1 MLNTLILL
9 SLIAINAFF
18 AAAEMAII
26 SLNDTK
32 IKVMADEGHKK
43 AKSLVKILST
53 PTEFLSTI
61 QVGITLAGFMSSA
74 IASAT
79 FSDDLSELMIQYIPL
94 SLEVIT
100 PIVMVVITLII
111 SYLSLVFGELVPKRV
126 AMHHSEKIAFATSG
140 IILSVGKIS
149 KPLVHLLTFSTKSI
163 LKLLGIDPNIQPDKI
178 TEEEIRMMVDVGE
191 EKGTIR
197 ETEKE
202 MINNIFEFDN
212 KEVADIM
219 THRTD
224 VIGIDVESSLEE
236 VKHIILDEQYTR
248 FPVYEDSIDQVVG
261 TIHLKDLLRYMDN
274 SPQALKFNLRKIMR
288 KPYFVPDSKHL
299 DELFFELQKNRTHFA
314 VVIDEY
320 GGTAGIVT
328 IEDLIEEI
336 LGDIEDEYDEDENEF
351 VKINANT
358 FEVSG
363 SIELDELIEKA
374 HLHVLDDDLEDYD
387 TLSGLL
393 IAQLGRIPD
402 KKEVIELSYNHV
414 RFKILGIE
422 DKVITRVRVIKTK
435 VKKNQEKDAE

>member
-1 MLNTLILL
+1 MLNTFI
-9 SLIAINAFF
+9 LIALIATNAFF

-26 SLNDTK
+26 SINDTK

-43 AKSLVKILST
+43 ALRLVKILET

-79 FSDDLSELMIQYIPL
+79 FSDSVTAYLVKYIPVSEDAL
-94 SLEVIT
+94 T
-100 PIVMVVITLII
+100 PIVMVLITLSIA
-111 SYLSLVFGELVPKRV
+111 YVSLVFGELVPKRV
-126 AMHHSEKIAFATSG
+126 AMHFSEKIAFGTSG
-140 IILSVGKIS
+140 VILVVGKVT
-149 KPLVHLLTFSTKSI
+149 KPLVRLLSFSTKTI
-163 LKLLGIDPNIQPDKI
+163 LRILGIDPNVQPEKI

-212 KEVADIM
+212 TEVADIM

-224 VIGIDVESSLEE
+224 VAGIDVESSLEE
-236 VKHIILDEQYTR
+236 VKKILLEEQFTR
-248 FPVYEDSIDQVVG
+248 FPVYEDSIDHIVG
-261 TIHLKDLLRYMDN
+261 TIHLKDIMRYMDAEHTN
-274 SPQALKFNLRKIMR
+274 FNLKKVMR

-314 VVIDEY
+314 IVIDEY

-336 LGDIEDEYDEDENEF
+336 LGDIEDEYDEEENEF

-358 FEVSG
+358 YDVSG
-363 SIELDELIEKA
+363 SIELDELDERA
-374 HLHVLDDDLEDYD
+374 ALNLPSEDLEDYD

-393 IAQLGRIPD
+393 IAQLGRIPNE
-402 KKEVIELSYNHV
+402 KEQIEINYNNM
-414 RFKILGIE
+414 RFKILKVE
-422 DKVITRVRVIKTK
+422 DKVINRVRVIKTK
-435 VKKNQEKDAE
+435 VKKTKKDAS

>member
-1 MLNTLILL
+1 MLNSLILL
-9 SLIAINAFF
+9 ILIAINAFF
-18 AAAEMAII
+18 SASEMAII

-43 AKSLVKILST
+43 ALRLVKVLET

-61 QVGITLAGFMSSA
+61 QIGITLAGFMSSA

-79 FSDDLSELMIQYIPL
+79 FSGDVTVFLMKYIPVVE
-94 SLEVIT
+94 EVLT
-100 PIVMVVITLII
+100 PIVMVLITLGI
-111 SYLSLVFGELVPKRV
+111 SYISLVFGELVPKRI
-126 AMHHSEKIAFATSG
+126 AMNHSEKLAFATSG
-140 IILSVGKIS
+140 VILVVGNIT
-149 KPLVHLLTFSTKSI
+149 KPIVHLLSFSTNTVLRLI
-163 LKLLGIDPNIQPDKI
+163 GIDPKQQPEEI

-212 KEVADIM
+212 TEVSDIM

-224 VIGIDVESSLEE
+224 VAGIDVESSLEE
-236 VKHIILDEQYTR
+236 VKHILLEQQYTR
-248 FPVYEDSIDQVVG
+248 FPVYEDSIDHVVG
-261 TIHLKDLLRYMDN
+261 TIHLKDLLRYMD
-274 SPQALKFNLRKIMR
+274 SSIDHDFNLRKIMR

-336 LGDIEDEYDEDENEF
+336 LGDIEDEYDVEENEF
-351 VKINANT
+351 IKLNAHT
-358 FEVSG
+358 YDVSG
-363 SIELDELIEKA
+363 SIELEELVEKA
-374 HLHVLDDDLEDYD
+374 KLLLPDEDLEDYD

-393 IAQLGRIPD
+393 IAQLGRIPNE
-402 KKEVIELSYNHV
+402 KEVIELTYNNI
-414 RFKILGIE
+414 RFKILSVE
-422 DKVITRVRVIKTK
+422 DKVIQRVRVIKPK
-435 VKKNQEKDAE
+435 HKSEEKDED

>member
-1 MLNTLILL
+1 MLNTFI
-9 SLIAINAFF
+9 LIALIATNAFF

-26 SLNDTK
+26 SINDTK

-43 AKSLVKILST
+43 ALRLVKILET

-79 FSDDLSELMIQYIPL
+79 FSDDVSLFLLKYIPTTK
-94 SLEVIT
+94 EVLT
-100 PIVMVVITLII
+100 PVVMVLITLAI

-126 AMHHSEKIAFATSG
+126 AMHFSEKIAFGTSG
-140 IILSVGKIS
+140 VILVVGKVT
-149 KPLVHLLTFSTKSI
+149 KPLVRLLSFSTKTV
-163 LKLLGIDPNIQPDKI
+163 LRLLGIDPNVQPEKI

-212 KEVADIM
+212 TEVADIM

-224 VIGIDVESSLEE
+224 VAGIEVESSLEE
-236 VKHIILDEQYTR
+236 VKKILLEEQFTR
-248 FPVYEDSIDQVVG
+248 FPVYEDSIDHIVG
-261 TIHLKDLLRYMDN
+261 TIHLKDIMRFMDTDQK
-274 SPQALKFNLRKIMR
+274 SFSLKKIMR

-314 VVIDEY
+314 IVIDEY

-336 LGDIEDEYDEDENEF
+336 LGDIEDEYDEEENEF
-351 VKINANT
+351 VKLNANT
-358 FEVSG
+358 YDVSG
-363 SIELDELIEKA
+363 SIELDELDENAALNLPKE
-374 HLHVLDDDLEDYD
+374 DLEDYD

-393 IAQLGRIPD
+393 IAQLGRIPNE
-402 KKEVIELSYNHV
+402 KEVIELTYNNI
-414 RFKILGIE
+414 RFKILKVE
-422 DKVITRVRVIKTK
+422 DKVINRVRVIKSK
-435 VKKNQEKDAE
+435 SKKSKKDVSE

>member
-1 MLNTLILL
+1 MLNTFI
-9 SLIAINAFF
+9 LIALIATNAFF

-26 SLNDTK
+26 SINDTK

-43 AKSLVKILST
+43 ALRLVKILET

-79 FSDDLSELMIQYIPL
+79 FSDDVSLFLLKYIPTTK
-94 SLEVIT
+94 EVLT
-100 PIVMVVITLII
+100 PVVMVLITLAI

-126 AMHHSEKIAFATSG
+126 AMHFSEKIAFGTSG
-140 IILSVGKIS
+140 VILVVGKVT
-149 KPLVHLLTFSTKSI
+149 KPLVRLLSFSTKTV
-163 LKLLGIDPNIQPDKI
+163 LRLLGIDPNVQPEKI

-212 KEVADIM
+212 TEVADIM

-224 VIGIDVESSLEE
+224 VAGIEVESSLEE
-236 VKHIILDEQYTR
+236 VKKILLEEQFTR
-248 FPVYEDSIDQVVG
+248 FPVYEDSIDHIVG
-261 TIHLKDLLRYMDN
+261 TIHLKDIMRFMDTDQK
-274 SPQALKFNLRKIMR
+274 SFNLKKIMR

-314 VVIDEY
+314 IVIDEY

-336 LGDIEDEYDEDENEF
+336 LGDIEDEYDEEENEF
-351 VKINANT
+351 VKLNANT
-358 FEVSG
+358 YDVSG
-363 SIELDELIEKA
+363 SIELDELDENAALNLPKE
-374 HLHVLDDDLEDYD
+374 DLEDYD

-393 IAQLGRIPD
+393 IAQLGRIPNE
-402 KKEVIELSYNHV
+402 KEVIELTYNNI
-414 RFKILGIE
+414 RFKILKVE
-422 DKVITRVRVIKTK
+422 DKVINRVRVIKSK
-435 VKKNQEKDAE
+435 SKKSKKDVSE

>member
-1 MLNTLILL
+1 MLNSFI
-9 SLIAINAFF
+9 LIALIATNAFF

-26 SLNDTK
+26 SINDTK
-32 IKVMADEGHKK
+32 IKVMADDGHKK
-43 AKSLVKILST
+43 ALRLVKILET

-79 FSDDLSELMIQYIPL
+79 FSDDVTAYLLNYIPTTK
-94 SLEVIT
+94 EVLT
-100 PIVMVVITLII
+100 PIVMVLITLAI

-126 AMHHSEKIAFATSG
+126 AMHYSEKIAFGTSG
-140 IILSVGKIS
+140 VILVVGKIT
-149 KPLVHLLTFSTKSI
+149 KPLVRLLSFSTKTI
-163 LKLLGIDPNIQPDKI
+163 LRLLGIDPNVQPEKI

-212 KEVADIM
+212 SEVADIM

-224 VIGIDVESSLEE
+224 VVGIDVKSSLED
-236 VKHIILDEQYTR
+236 VKHTLINQQYTR
-248 FPVYEDSIDQVVG
+248 YPVYEDNIDHVVG
-261 TIHLKDLLRYMDN
+261 TIHLKDILRYMD
-274 SPQALKFNLRKIMR
+274 SDQTTKFNLKKIMR

-314 VVIDEY
+314 VAIDEY

-336 LGDIEDEYDEDENEF
+336 LGDIEDEYDEEENEF
-351 VKINANT
+351 VKLNGYT
-358 FEVSG
+358 YDVSG
-363 SIELDELIEKA
+363 SIELDELDEDAALNLPKE
-374 HLHVLDDDLEDYD
+374 DLEDYD

-393 IAQLGRIPD
+393 IAQLGRIPNE
-402 KKEVIELSYNHV
+402 KELIEITYNNL
-414 RFKILGIE
+414 RFKILKVE
-422 DKVITRVRVIKTK
+422 DKVISRVRIIKTK
-435 VKKNQEKDAE
+435 PKKAKTKDAE

>member
-1 MLNTLILL
+1 MLNTFI
-9 SLIAINAFF
+9 LIALIATNAFF

-26 SLNDTK
+26 SINDTK

-43 AKSLVKILST
+43 ALRLVKILET

-79 FSDDLSELMIQYIPL
+79 FSDDVSLFLLKYIPTTK
-94 SLEVIT
+94 EVLT
-100 PIVMVVITLII
+100 PVVMVLITLAI

-126 AMHHSEKIAFATSG
+126 AMHFNEKIAFGTSG
-140 IILSVGKIS
+140 VILVVGKVT
-149 KPLVHLLTFSTKSI
+149 KPLVRLLSFSTKTV
-163 LKLLGIDPNIQPDKI
+163 LRLLGIDPNVQPEKI

-212 KEVADIM
+212 TEVADIM

-224 VIGIDVESSLEE
+224 VAGIEVESSLEE
-236 VKHIILDEQYTR
+236 VKKILLKEQFTR
-248 FPVYEDSIDQVVG
+248 FPVYEDSIDHIVG
-261 TIHLKDLLRYMDN
+261 TIHLKDIMRFMDTDQK
-274 SPQALKFNLRKIMR
+274 SFSLKKIMR

-314 VVIDEY
+314 IVIDEY

-336 LGDIEDEYDEDENEF
+336 LGDIEDEYDEEENEF
-351 VKINANT
+351 VKLNANT
-358 FEVSG
+358 YDVSG
-363 SIELDELIEKA
+363 SIELDELDENAALNLPKE
-374 HLHVLDDDLEDYD
+374 DLEDYD

-393 IAQLGRIPD
+393 IAQLGRIPNE
-402 KKEVIELSYNHV
+402 KEVIELTYNNI
-414 RFKILGIE
+414 RFKILKVE
-422 DKVITRVRVIKTK
+422 DKVINRVRVIKSK
-435 VKKNQEKDAE
+435 SKKSKKDVSE

>member
-1 MLNTLILL
+1 MLNTFILL
-9 SLIAINAFF
+9 TLIAINAFF

-43 AKSLVKILST
+43 ALRLVKILET

-79 FSDDLSELMIQYIPL
+79 FSEDVTNFLMKVVPISQDVL
-94 SLEVIT
+94 T
-100 PIVMVVITLII
+100 PIVMVLITLGI
-111 SYLSLVFGELVPKRV
+111 SYISLVFGELVPKRV
-126 AMHHSEKIAFATSG
+126 AMNYSEEIAFSTSG
-140 IILSVGKIS
+140 IILVVGKITR
-149 KPLVHLLTFSTKSI
+149 PVVHLLSFSTKTVLRI
-163 LKLLGIDPNIQPDKI
+163 FRIDPNQQPEEI

-212 KEVADIM
+212 TEVSDIM

-224 VIGIDVESSLEE
+224 VAGIDVESNLEE
-236 VKHIILDEQYTR
+236 VKHILLEQQYTR
-248 FPVYEDSIDQVVG
+248 FPVYEDSIDHVVG
-261 TIHLKDLLRYMDN
+261 TIHLKDLLRYMDSSQN
-274 SPQALKFNLRKIMR
+274 HEFNLRKIMR

-336 LGDIEDEYDEDENEF
+336 LGDIEDEYDEEENEF
-351 VKINANT
+351 VKLNANT
-358 FEVSG
+358 FDVSG
-363 SIELDELIEKA
+363 SIELDELDESA
-374 HLHVLDDDLEDYD
+374 ELELPQADLEDYD

-402 KKEVIELSYNHV
+402 EKEVIEIVYNSI
-414 RFKILGIE
+414 RFKIMSVE
-422 DKVITRVRVIKTK
+422 DKVITRVRVIKSKKK
-435 VKKNQEKDAE
+435 VEEKDVD